1 MGRCYLPF
9 FLVAPPRTRPCDS
22 QMRITQF
29 GSFLAFLCLAMA
41 LLARSSAAAE
51 TPPAPTPQK
60 VQELLTLLRDPTV
73 ADWLT
78 TEIKAKPP
86 QERAQ
91 PQPTYQLRLEE
102 MLRDGRQR
110 IMAVGNG
117 FALLGPDFASSRSE
131 IASELTEHG
140 FSRGWQLIIAF
151 IGLGLGSLWLA
162 LILTRHAWQE
172 LSQRPINSINDRL
185 RVVLGRAQIAIMRM
199 LAFTL
204 GSLGLFLLFDW
215 PPKVRTLS
223 IGILAAAQGLVGA
236 AILANFM
243 LAPARPT
250 QSGADELRIFQL
262 NDAAA
267 RAWFA
272 RTLVLGGL
280 LSLTIVARGLLEQ
293 LGFNSDS
300 VDAAQF
306 VLGLALAA
314 AALET
319 VWRGFLMHRLALS
332 LVIAALLA
340 FSLLR
345 MDFLFWLTALAAL
358 VPLIIAVIDMAVRH
372 LTRPVNEIEAPRST
386 NLVSTAVRRGARAII
401 LLVALWALE
410 QSLPD
415 NLANQSHLLGRIV
428 TGLFHGAA
436 VLVVFDFAWYLTQN
450 LIDRKIA
457 EVRLPGAANDER
469 QIKRQ
474 RLGTLL
480 PILKNFLLI
489 AFLTIAAL
497 MTLSAMGVA
506 IGPLL
511 AGASVIGVAVGF
523 GAQTLVKDVLSGFFY
538 LLDDAFRVGEYIQS
552 GNYKGTV
559 ESFTLRSVKLRHHRG
574 PVYTVP
580 FGTLGAIENLSRDW
594 VLEKI
599 VIAVAFDTD
608 LPKVKKLI
616 KQVGAEML
624 EDPEFAPHIIET
636 IKMQGVEEFSEYG
649 IRLRLKLITRPGEQ
663 FPIRRRA
670 YQRIKELFDV
680 NGVRFA
686 VPKVQVA
693 EGEQSVAAAAASNL
707 RPISGSKVN

>member
-1 MGRCYLPF
+1 MGRRNLIE
-9 FLVAPPRTRPCDS
+9 A
-22 QMRITQF
+22 MNKH
-29 GSFLAFLCLAMA
+29 LCLILAVLCVAAA
-41 LLARSSAAAE
+41 LLVRTVGAAE
-51 TPPAPTPQK
+51 TPLGPAPQK
-60 VQELLTLLRDPTV
+60 VQDLLTLLRDPTV

-78 TEIKAKPP
+78 AEIKAKAA
-86 QERAQ
+86 QEAAH
-91 PQPTYQLRLEE
+91 PGPTFQLRLEE
-102 MLRDGRQR
+102 MLQSGRQR
-110 IMAVGNG
+110 VAAVRNG
-117 FALLGPDFASSRSE
+117 LTLLGSDFAASRSE
-131 IASELTEHG
+131 IAAELAEHG

-162 LILTRHAWQE
+162 VTLTRRAWQE
-172 LSQRPINSINDRL
+172 LADQPIRNVDDRL
-185 RVVLGRAQIAIMRM
+185 KVILGRTQIASIRM

-223 IGILAAAQGLVGA
+223 IGMLAAAQGLVGS
-236 AILANFM
+236 AILANLM
-243 LAPARPT
+243 LTPARSPE
-250 QSGADELRIFQL
+250 QVAGQRRVLPLD
-262 NDAAA
+262 DAEA
-267 RAWFA
+267 RSWVV
-272 RTLVLGGL
+272 RMLVLGGL
-280 LSLTIVARGLLEQ
+280 LSFAIVSRGLLER
-293 LGFNSDS
+293 LGFNPDS
-300 VDAAQF
+300 AAAAQF
-306 VLGLALAA
+306 ILVLALAA
-314 AALET
+314 AALEA
-319 VWRGFLMHRLALS
+319 VWLGYRRHRLALTI
-332 LVIAALLA
+332 VIVALLVLA
-340 FSLLR
+340 LLGL
-345 MDFLFWLTALAAL
+345 DFLFWLTALAAL
-358 VPLIIAVIDMAVRH
+358 VPMVITVIETAVRH
-372 LTRPVNEIEAPRST
+372 VTRPVNEIAARRAE
-386 NLVSTAVRRGARAII
+386 NLLTTAVRRGVRALI

-415 NLANQSHLLGRIV
+415 NLADESHRLGRIV
-428 TGLFHGAA
+428 TGMFHGAA
-436 VLVVFDFAWYLTQN
+436 VLVIFDFAWYLTRS
-450 LIDRKIA
+450 LIELKIA
-457 EVRLPGAANDER
+457 ELRLPGTAIDEA
-469 QIKRQ
+469 QIRRQ

-489 AFLTIAAL
+489 AFITIAVL

-552 GNYKGTV
+552 GTYKGTV

-580 FGTLGAIENLSRDW
+580 FGSLGAIENLSRDW

-608 LPKVKKLI
+608 LRKVKKLI
-616 KQVGAEML
+616 KQVGSELL

-636 IKMQGVEEFSEYG
+636 VKMQGVEEFGDYG

-670 YQRIKELFDV
+670 YQRIKELFDL
-680 NGVRFA
+680 NGVKFA

-693 EGEQSVAAAAASNL
+693 EGEETVAAAAVSNL
-707 RPISGSKVN
+707 RPISTTQGTAQT